1 MANPWDYGPG
11 NVDDSMSFADM
22 LSGGTKAITDIVSA
36 GNSIKAALANGTAA
50 IQDAQQQ
57 NKPKGVSPLLLIG
70 GAVLVYLVLK
80 K

>member
-22 LSGGTKAITDIVSA
+22 LSGGTKAITDIIGA

-50 IQDAQQQ
+50 IQDAQQ

-70 GAVLVYLVLK
+70 GAVLVYLALK